1 MNNNKLQPAIIGG
14 VALGLLSA
22 IPFIN
27 FFNICCCAWAILGG
41 ALAAY
46 LYIKKSPTP
55 ASIGDGALLGLIAGG
70 IGAIVYVVIGLP
82 LGLLTGNAFSNM
94 AVRFAERAN
103 PEQADIFRA
112 QIEAMQN
119 QPIGERLL
127 TALPFTFI
135 GVILLVAFATVGG
148 LIGVAILEKRKGNNT
163 GAPTP
168 PPNYGGTTGGY
179 GGADYASPPNFAPPA
194 PPPPVTPPNFNEPPT
209 GSSGSSL

>member
-14 VALGLLSA
+14 IVLGLLSA

-27 FFNICCCAWAILGG
+27 FFNLCCCAWAILGG

-103 PEQADIFRA
+103 PEQADQLRA

-119 QPIGERLL
+119 QSIGERLL

-135 GVILLVAFATVGG
+135 GVILLVAFATIGG
-148 LIGVAILEKRKGNNT
+148 LIGVAILEKRKGSM
-163 GAPTP
+163 GAPP
-168 PPNYGGTTGGY
+168 PPNYGGTTSGY
-179 GGADYASPPNFAPPA
+179 GGADYASPPPTVAPAAPPVA
-194 PPPPVTPPNFNEPPT
+194 PPNFNEPPT

>member
-14 VALGLLSA
+14 VVLGLLSA

-55 ASIGDGALLGLIAGG
+55 VSIGDGALLGVIAGG
-70 IGAIVYVVIGLP
+70 IGAIVYVVVGLP

-103 PEQADIFRA
+103 PEQADVLRA

-119 QPIGERLL
+119 QSIGERLL

-148 LIGVAILEKRKGNNT
+148 LIGVAILEKRKGSL

-179 GGADYASPPNFAPPA
+179 GGADYASPPNVA
-194 PPPPVTPPNFNEPPT
+194 PPPVTPPNFNDPPT
-209 GSSGSSL
+209 GSNSGSGL

>member
-1 MNNNKLQPAIIGG
+1 MNNNKLQPAFIGG
-14 VALGLLSA
+14 VVLGLLSA
-22 IPFIN
+22 IPFVN
-27 FFNICCCAWAILGG
+27 FFNLCCCAWAILGG

-46 LYIKKSPTP
+46 LYIKKSATP
-55 ASIGDGALLGLIAGG
+55 ASVGDGALLGVIAGG
-70 IGAIVYVVIGLP
+70 IGAIVYVVVGLP

-119 QPIGERLL
+119 QSIGERLL

-135 GVILLVAFATVGG
+135 GMVLLVAFATIGG
-148 LIGVAILEKRKGNNT
+148 LIGVAILEKRKGNT

-168 PPNYGGTTGGY
+168 PPNYGGTTTGGY
-179 GGADYASPPNFAPPA
+179 GGADYASPPPTASTA
-194 PPPPVTPPNFNEPPT
+194 PPPVAPPNFNEPPT